1 MKAALQYKIGRILL
15 YLIFKNLFGLKR
27 EGISNVPKEGSVI
40 IAPNHRSNYDPPIV
54 GCCIDSREIYS
65 LAKSGLFISKMATWF
80 LSSLNVIPVDIESPG
95 IGTMKR
101 FIELLKDGKAIMI
114 FPEGTRSKTGEYLR
128 AKTGVGYL
136 AIKTNS
142 PVIPTFIEGTFE
154 SMINHFLRK
163 TPLRVKF
170 GSPIYPY
177 KGVKSIK
184 YAKFLSDKILEEV
197 KKLG

>member
-1 MKAALQYKIGRILL
+1 MKASLQYKTGRILL
-15 YLIFKNLFGLKR
+15 YLIFKILFGLKR
-27 EGISNVPKEGSVI
+27 EGFLNVPKEGSVI

-54 GCCIDSREIYS
+54 GCCIDSREIYF
-65 LAKSGLFISKMATWF
+65 LAKSGLFISKIATWF
-80 LSSLNVIPVDIESPG
+80 LSGLNTIPVDLKSPG

-101 FIELLKDGKAIMI
+101 FIELLRDGKAIMI

-142 PVIPTFIEGTFE
+142 PVIPTLIEGTFE
-154 SMINHFLRK
+154 SMTNHLLRK

-170 GSPIYPY
+170 GNPIYPS
-177 KGVKSIK
+177 KEVESVKD
-184 YAKFLSDKILEEV
+184 ANLLSKKILKEI